1 MKIIVVIIY
10 FCSYS
15 GLFLIGKDFFV
26 EYLFFV
32 LLLQIFNG
40 YLKIRFY
47 GGQLCSYF
55 IYVMLSDDFIKS
67 CIKII
72 KKIYNLWQNNSIVGF
87 IFVIYYLIYK

>member
-32 LLLQIFNG
+32 LLL
-40 YLKIRFY
+40 
-47 GGQLCSYF
+47 
-55 IYVMLSDDFIKS
+55 
-67 CIKII
+67 
-72 KKIYNLWQNNSIVGF
+72 
-87 IFVIYYLIYK
+87 